1 MDLDPL
7 AGRTQFGSR
16 TSKQRSLSQTSL
28 ESVLS
33 KRLLTPHFQPV
44 VDVAQRTI
52 YGFESLIRGPLQSP
66 IHAAE
71 ALLAESRREGMQL
84 EIELASARAGIAS
97 YHAQG
102 GAGVLFVNLSPLV
115 MLEAWRLWGDSMA
128 EVIFSPCLIDPS
140 RLIVELTEQDSV
152 SQHFDSLSRA
162 FAALRRYG
170 ARIALDDYGVGHH
183 SLQLWAELNPDLVKI
198 DRYFFRGIARD
209 IRRQKMVHALV
220 SIAQCMGTPLVAEG
234 IENAEDFECVCAY
247 GIRYAQGWHFGT
259 PQPLLATS
267 LPESVRSASN
277 SRTMSIIATKEASS
291 TAACLRVQAPALCQS
306 VTNDDVQRFFAEH
319 KQLHAVAI
327 IDDHRKPV
335 GIINRRDFSERYA
348 QRYTRELFG
357 RDCCTTFMNMQPVL
371 VDIDVSI
378 DQLSHIL
385 VSNDQ
390 RYLLDGF
397 VITREGRYDSLGT
410 GEALVRSVTEMRIE
424 AARYANP
431 LTSMPGNIPLS
442 QRIGALLFQGDDF
455 VACYGDLN
463 NFKPYNDVYGY
474 WRGDDMILL
483 CADAIRRNCDP
494 IQDFVGHVGGD
505 DFVILF
511 RSADWMERSNRII
524 AEFNL
529 RAIEMYDAQAQLRS
543 GIEAE
548 DRYGVPRFFP
558 IVSLSIGALVVQ
570 PATCDGIRP
579 QDVASAAARVKH
591 KVKHENLS
599 FAAERYSDS
608 LQGRLDA

>member
-1 MDLDPL
+1 MDLDPPP
-7 AGRTQFGSR
+7 GRTQFAGG
-16 TSKQRSLSQTSL
+16 TSKQRTLHQTIL
-28 ESVLS
+28 ENVVSN
-33 KRLLTPHFQPV
+33 RLLTPHFQPV

-52 YGFESLIRGPLQSP
+52 YGFESLIRGPAQSP

-71 ALLAESRREGMQL
+71 ALLAESRREGMGL

-97 YHAQG
+97 HHAQSG
-102 GAGVLFVNLSPLV
+102 TGVLFVNFSPLAI
-115 MLEAWRLWGDSMA
+115 LEAWRRWGDSMA
-128 EVIFSPCLIDPS
+128 EAIFSPRLIDPS
-140 RLIVELTEQDSV
+140 RLIVELTEQDSFTH
-152 SQHFDSLSRA
+152 HFDALSQA

-170 ARIALDDYGVGHH
+170 VRIALDDYGVGHH

-209 IRRQKMVHALV
+209 ARRQKMVRALISV
-220 SIAQCMGTPLVAEG
+220 AQCMGTSLVAEG
-234 IENAEDFECVCAY
+234 IENVEDFDCVGAF
-247 GIRYAQGWHFGT
+247 GIRYAQGWYLGS
-259 PQPLLATS
+259 PQPLLAAC
-267 LPESVRSASN
+267 LPENVRTAPQALISP
-277 SRTMSIIATKEASS
+277 IIEPKESS
-291 TAACLRVQAPALCQS
+291 GTAASLRVQAPALHQFL
-306 VTNDDVQRFFAEH
+306 TNDDVQRFFIEH
-319 KQLHAVAI
+319 KTLHAVAI
-327 IDDHRKPV
+327 VDDHHKPV

-357 RDCCTTFMNMQPVL
+357 RDCCVTFMNTQPVM

-385 VSNDQ
+385 IADDQ

-397 VITREGRYDSLGT
+397 IITRDGRYDSLGT
-410 GEALVRSVTEMRIE
+410 GDALVRSVTEIRIE
-424 AARYANP
+424 AARDANP

-442 QRIGALLFQGDDF
+442 QRIGALLTQGDDF

-483 CADAIRRNCDP
+483 CADAIRRHCDP
-494 IQDFVGHVGGD
+494 VRDFVGHIGGD

-511 RSADWMERSNRII
+511 RSADWMERSNKII

-529 RAIEMYDAQAQLRS
+529 RSIEMYDAQARLKM

-558 IVSLSIGALVVQ
+558 VVSLSIGALVIQ
-570 PATCDGIRP
+570 PATCNGIRP
-579 QDVASAAARVKH
+579 QDVASAATRVKH

-599 FAAERYSDS
+599 FAAERYVSPS
-608 LQGRLDA
+608 QGHLDA